1 MGRLNWRH
9 SGDLAHRCCLTV
21 ARKSKLLS
29 KRFIDGR
36 IVVDHGKVLTLD
48 HVAAPEALTE
58 AQDRATA
65 AVLL

>member
-1 MGRLNWRH
+1 
-9 SGDLAHRCCLTV
+9 V